1 MKPGSGFSQVGS
13 VHAAGVCVIAII
25 AAGGYIGCVAP
36 ARAAHDRN
44 AALRAALS
52 ETSDAESDLRRRQRE
67 TEARLGDALEA
78 LAQRGVTLRASDQLN
93 AQVERVSSLAAEL
106 GLVVDSL
113 SSAAPVDDA
122 QLRRIPLRLSGR
134 ASASSIADFMRTVRL
149 RLPDVAVRS
158 FEIRADVAN
167 PSQGATVQMEL
178 DWHTSKSD
186 K

>member
-1 MKPGSGFSQVGS
+1 MKLGSRLSQAGS
-13 VHAAGVCVIAII
+13 VHAAGVCVIALI
-25 AAGGYIGCVAP
+25 ATGGYISCVAP
-36 ARAAHDRN
+36 ARAAQDRN
-44 AALRAALS
+44 AALRASLAEAS
-52 ETSDAESDLRRRQRE
+52 EAESNLRRRQRE
-67 TEARLGDALEA
+67 TEVRLRDARESVRE
-78 LAQRGVTLRASDQLN
+78 RGVTLRPSDQLN

-113 SSAAPVDDA
+113 SSATPVDDA
-122 QLRRIPLRLSGR
+122 QLRRVPMRLSGR
-134 ASASSIADFMRTVRL
+134 ASAASIAGFMRTVRV

-178 DWHTSKSD
+178 DWHTLKSD